1 MTLNL
6 HVSHWTPSA
15 AREVNVVNPAVL
27 TASGGFSHRAKQK
40 FGKKQDLRG
49 TRLIKIGE
57 QEGSK
62 IDRFQKKTW
71 RGNIVNTVLLA
82 VECREL
88 EFAGIHG
95 LLRLSMFHNTA
106 NTSVF

>member
-62 IDRFQKKTW
+62 IDRFQKKNMAW
-71 RGNIVNTVLLA
+71 KH
-82 VECREL
+82 CRYS
-88 EFAGIHG
+88 ASGSG
-95 LLRLSMFHNTA
+95 MPRA
-106 NTSVF
+106 